1 MQNIKY
7 MLSGKI
13 RELFSRKGYIPL
25 TEEEKQKYTNALIDL
40 GISLDSTFAEFNLST
55 FGPTFNER
63 GYELYNVCWFKIYSD
78 DLDYAIESAV
88 NILKLPNEYIPL
100 DSFEAE
106 GGFFYNRKTGEVLEL
121 ELGQK
126 LIDFQDGKIQP
137 QWKDFNTFLEWFF
150 EL

>member
-1 MQNIKY
+1 

-13 RELFSRKGYIPL
+13 RELFSQKGYTPL

-55 FGPTFNER
+55 LGPTFNGR

-106 GGFFYNRKTGEVLEL
+106 GGFFYNKITEEVIEL
-121 ELGQK
+121 ELGEK
-126 LIDFQDGKIQP
+126 LVAFHKGNLKP
-137 QWKDFNTFLEWFF
+137 QWKDFNSFLEWFF